1 MHQARSDAHDAP
13 RSIPTVT
20 DDLADITAMLTVPS
34 MITFF
39 VRRDGAFALAG
50 TDIEVLPCELGN
62 VWQHFGLLLIIK
74 PFFSFFIARKI
85 LAQRMARMLLG
96 LHTLHG
102 RSTIAPR
109 LGLLRKKAAQA
120 RTPRRVSSPRRA
132 NAWQARIVRAGS
144 IARTLTRRHASR
156 ASASAP
162 PAGKDR
168 LSQAVLADAFD
179 GLQGFG
185 DERKALIGRDF
196 ELSHLTYTAL
206 FYKTVKRSYKFFSCA
221 VIFQLFAVLPLHAQ
235 QNTGADATSSNIQG
249 GAIPFRVRR
258 CQLESLSLGATCPS
272 HAPRLLTPLSCGKRF
287 TQAAWYYVGANTSA
301 SGDKDGCWH
310 EGWRGA
316 DGVWGGLR
324 LETER
329 ALFICGGVVGLALF
343 ASFVFGVWLAHY
355 HPRSVSAVGKHSP
368 S

>member
-1 MHQARSDAHDAP
+1 
-13 RSIPTVT
+13 
-20 DDLADITAMLTVPS
+20 MLTVPS

-39 VRRDGAFALAG
+39 VWRDGAFALAG

-249 GAIPFRVRR
+249 GAIPFR
-258 CQLESLSLGATCPS
+258 
-272 HAPRLLTPLSCGKRF
+272 
-287 TQAAWYYVGANTSA
+287 AAWYYVGANTSA